1 MEARL
6 RNSST
11 RTLLFAIFTIAICGI
26 VYELIIAGVSSYL
39 LGNSV
44 TQFSLVIGFFMSA
57 MGLGSFLSRFV
68 KSHLLDFFIG
78 VEITIGLFGG
88 FSAIALFYAFGFKT
102 SYHVIMFLFI
112 IIIGVMVGFEIPI
125 LTRIVKEHESE
136 LRIALANVLSFDY
149 IGALLGSVAFPLILL
164 PRFGLIK
171 TAFLI
176 GCLNVVVAFAVYL
189 HYRRQLRF
197 KVIYFLAILF
207 VAVGLIY
214 GFWMSRYAEQFLEQK
229 LYSDKIIFSTQTAYQ
244 KIVLTQGKNDFR
256 LFINGNLQFSSYD
269 EYRYHEALVHPA
281 MMFSGRRDEVLVLG
295 GGDGLAM
302 RELLRYTDVEHFTLV
317 DLDAA
322 VTGLAKKNEHFLKL
336 NNGSLNN
343 PRVQVINTDAY
354 QFMQN
359 TTEMYNVI
367 IVDLPDPNSE
377 SLNKLYTSQFYFLLE
392 KHLTADGTIV
402 VQSTSPYFA
411 PEAFWCVVKTVA
423 AAGLNVYPYH
433 VYVPSFGDWGYT
445 LATRRKIDVTHF
457 RLPFKMRYL
466 NEANFIAMFAFGE
479 DDLSYREKVE
489 PNHMSRPVLLQ
500 YYEKGWQHW

>member
-1 MEARL
+1 MEAKMQNR
-6 RNSST
+6 ST

-68 KSHLLDFFIG
+68 KNNLLDFFIG

-88 FSAIALFYAFGFKT
+88 FSAIALFYAFGFNI
-102 SYHVIMFLFI
+102 SYHLIMFLFI
-112 IIIGVMVGFEIPI
+112 IVIGVMVGFEIPI

-176 GCLNVVVAFAVYL
+176 GCLNVVVAFVVYW

-197 KVIYFLAILF
+197 KIIYFLTIII
-207 VAVGLIY
+207 VALGLGY
-214 GFWMSRYAEQFLEQK
+214 GFYMSRYAEQFLEQK
-229 LYSDKIIFSTQTAYQ
+229 LYADKIIFSTQTAYQ

-269 EYRYHEALVHPA
+269 EYRYHEPLVHPA
-281 MMFSGRRDEVLVLG
+281 MMFSGRRDQVLVLG

-302 RELLRYTDVEHFTLV
+302 RELLRYQDVQQFTLV

-322 VTGLAKKNEHFLKL
+322 VTKLAMENEHFLKL

-343 PRVQVINTDAY
+343 PRVRVINTDAY
-354 QFMQN
+354 QFMQK
-359 TTEMYNVI
+359 TSLTYNVI

-377 SLNKLYTSQFYFLLE
+377 SLNKLYTAQFYNMLAN
-392 KHLTADGTIV
+392 HLAADGTIV

-411 PEAFWCVVKTVA
+411 PEAFWCIVKTVEMA
-423 AAGLNVYPYH
+423 RLNVYPYH

-457 RLPFKMRYL
+457 QLPFQMRYL
-466 NEANFIAMFAFGE
+466 NEANFRAMFAFGE
-479 DDLSYREKVE
+479 DDLSYRAEVE

-500 YYEKGWQHW
+500 YYESSWKHW